1 MAENSS
7 TQPIDSLAHTTVSPH
22 NDLGDARDLLGNF
35 GEILGPDV
43 SEVDPL

>member
-1 MAENSS
+1 LFPNLTHAPALVAMA
-7 TQPIDSLAHTTVSPH
+7 TGILD

-43 SEVDPL
+43 GEVDPL